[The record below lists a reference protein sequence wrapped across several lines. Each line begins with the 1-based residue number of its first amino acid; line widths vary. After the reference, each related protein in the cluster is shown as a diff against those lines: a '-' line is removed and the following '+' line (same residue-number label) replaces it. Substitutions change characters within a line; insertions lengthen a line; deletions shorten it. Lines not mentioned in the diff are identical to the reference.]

1 MRSDTRPRGP
11 RRPGTRLTAAA
22 TLGVALFGLAAMPGC
37 ATRVAA
43 PTEAHAALGDPP
55 REALDA
61 LIGQWQQQLADY
73 VAGPG
78 LGDPGALAQLPTLRS
93 PAVMRPAQIIFCAI
107 DIDASTSERDGYDIC
122 GLMLGNVE
130 RAGEPRYLFAVG
142 VVARSDYRPA
152 AIADVRLVA
161 ISPRQGTLSWQVGGA
176 DPQALD
182 RYRRRFSPAA
192 VPRFP
197 ALEDRFSIAPCGAGV
212 CATELVSGARWA
224 LQF

>member
-1 MRSDTRPRGP
+1 MSPRPKVSAIVTRGGESPSGQRYVSMPTWGGASARHFENADTD
-11 RRPGTRLTAAA
+11 RLNQ
-22 TLGVALFGLAAMPGC
+22 
-37 ATRVAA
+37 
-43 PTEAHAALGDPP
+43 AH
-55 REALDA
+55 
-61 LIGQWQQQLADY
+61 WQLADDAS
-73 VAGPG
+73 VNTW
-78 LGDPGALAQLPTLRS
+78 LLAQLPTLRS

-182 RYRRRFSPAA
+182 RYRRRFSPTA